1 MQFMTETAERSAHSL
16 ATDLLEWFAREG
28 RDLPWRR
35 TRDPYRIWV
44 AETMLVQTQVATV
57 IPYYQRFI
65 ARFPDVVSLAVAS
78 LDEVLKEWEGLGYY
92 ARARNLHRAA
102 REVLERYGGQIPGD
116 AAALR
121 ALPGVGEYVAGA
133 LLSIA
138 FGRDE
143 PALDGNA
150 HRVLWRLFRV
160 RGAAGRAAL
169 RARVREVLPAGR
181 AGAFNQA
188 LMDLG
193 ATVCTPRRPRCEAC
207 PVVQHCEAR
216 RQGEEESL
224 PERRPPRRLPH
235 IDVTAAV
242 IWRDGRVLIAQRPA
256 HGLLGGLWE
265 FPGGKQ
271 EPGETLPEC
280 LRREIREEL
289 GVEIEVGEL
298 VTSVRHTFTHYR
310 ITLHAFRCRLVDG
323 EPQAIGCA
331 GTRWVTLSELDCF
344 AFSAADRRV
353 IAVLRAGEGPQPT
366 A

>member
-1 MQFMTETAERSAHSL
+1 MTKTAERNAGSL
-16 ATDLLEWFAREG
+16 AGELLDWFAREG

-57 IPYYQRFI
+57 IPYYERFV
-65 ARFPDVVSLAVAS
+65 ARFPDVASLAGAS
-78 LDEVLKEWEGLGYY
+78 LDEVLKVWEGLGYY

-102 REVLERYGGQIPGD
+102 REVLERHGGHIPSHS
-116 AAALR
+116 AALR
-121 ALPGVGEYVAGA
+121 ALPGVGAYVAGA

-150 HRVLWRLFRV
+150 RRVLSRLFRI
-160 RGAAGRAAL
+160 RGAAGSAAL
-169 RARVREVLPAGR
+169 RHKAREVLPPGS

-207 PVVQHCEAR
+207 PVSRHCEAH
-216 RQGEEESL
+216 RQGDEESL
-224 PERRPPRRLPH
+224 PERRSPRRLPH
-235 IDVTAAV
+235 VDVTAAV
-242 IWRDGRVLIAQRPA
+242 IWRDGRVLIARRPA

-298 VTSVRHTFTHYR
+298 VTSVRHAFTHYR

-323 EPQAIGCA
+323 EPQPIGCA
-331 GTRWVTLSELDCF
+331 DTRWVTLAELDGF
-344 AFSAADRRV
+344 AFSAADRKV
-353 IAVLRAGEGPQPT
+353 IAALRAEESSLPI

>member
-1 MQFMTETAERSAHSL
+1 
-16 ATDLLEWFAREG
+16 
-28 RDLPWRR
+28 
-35 TRDPYRIWV
+35 
-44 AETMLVQTQVATV
+44 VQ
-57 IPYYQRFI
+57 
-65 ARFPDVVSLAVAS
+65 
-78 LDEVLKEWEGLGYY
+78 
-92 ARARNLHRAA
+92 
-102 REVLERYGGQIPGD
+102 ERYGGRIPEDG
-116 AAALR
+116 AALR

-150 HRVLWRLFRV
+150 RRVLSRLFRI
-160 RGAAGRAAL
+160 RGAAGSAAL
-169 RARVREVLPAGR
+169 RARAREVLPVGR

-193 ATVCTPRRPRCEAC
+193 ATICTPRRPRCEAC
-207 PVVQHCEAR
+207 PVVRHCEAH

-235 IDVTAAV
+235 VDVTAAV

-289 GVEIEVGEL
+289 GVEIEVGGL
-298 VTSVRHTFTHYR
+298 VASVRHAFTHYR

-331 GTRWVTLSELDCF
+331 DARWVALSELDGF
-344 AFSAADRRV
+344 AFSAADRKV
-353 IAVLRAGEGPQPT
+353 IAALRAKESSLPV